1 MTEASLDR
9 SLLSLDGSF
18 NEPVNNRAQSSG
30 WGRISTFGFGKGQ
43 GDESNFAFGRGIT
56 EALGLDYDNDDAWT
70 GRLIKA
76 YAAVEEAD
84 QREGDIPLPSGFARE
99 WRFWRLIAAS
109 SLIGGFMG
117 LIAVGFMSLVDH
129 VPSIWVDNGNYTE
142 ANSCYYNQGKLY
154 WIAIT
159 GGTGLLVG
167 LLRFFCEYP
176 MNLPGIFK
184 DVNDYHVDPKW
195 VPYTFIIS
203 GIGLGGGANLG
214 PEQALGNL
222 GGGIGTYL
230 SHDDPFNFGFEE
242 DDKKLLVLAGM
253 CGALGALFPSPILGV
268 LMIYELGNPPKS
280 MMESIVILS
289 AAAFTGFI
297 IYYALLS
304 DYTNTLGVELLNGK
318 SYNFIVAYKWKFEL
332 WQCGTAFLIGITS
345 GIIVL
350 SAIIVIGITKQIFAR
365 IRMRLERNKFLQN
378 VLPPIIG
385 GVIIGA
391 VNYAL
396 PCTVGDGNMVIKAIV
411 RFGYLSADPDGPD
424 LPPELMTDDIINK
437 IDGNGSGS
445 LDSHILVSTAFAKMF
460 LLGVSMNCGFVGG
473 FVFPTILIGII
484 SGMVCFQLFPGIP
497 IGMCIAC
504 FMAAVPSGICPMP
517 FTLAGLAIYLLHLGL
532 YQTVPI
538 FISVITAY
546 TVVCGTGIFTAL
558 QQRALKKAREAAN
571 AGKDT
576 QSGRNMTEEKNFAIS
591 RLRGNGAK
599 SAQGQKTSEGTN
611 AGVLEGT
618 HNISPTVSQSNV

>member
-1 MTEASLDR
+1 
-9 SLLSLDGSF
+9 
-18 NEPVNNRAQSSG
+18 
-30 WGRISTFGFGKGQ
+30 
-43 GDESNFAFGRGIT
+43 
-56 EALGLDYDNDDAWT
+56 
-70 GRLIKA
+70 
-76 YAAVEEAD
+76 
-84 QREGDIPLPSGFARE
+84 
-99 WRFWRLIAAS
+99 
-109 SLIGGFMG
+109 MG
-117 LIAVGFMSLVDH
+117 L
-129 VPSIWVDNGNYTE
+129 P
-142 ANSCYYNQGKLY
+142 
-154 WIAIT
+154 
-159 GGTGLLVG
+159 GL
-167 LLRFFCEYP
+167 
-176 MNLPGIFK
+176 FK

-195 VPYTFIIS
+195 VPYTFMIS

-230 SHDDPFNFGFEE
+230 AHDDPFKFGFDE
-242 DDKKLLVLAGM
+242 DDRKLLVLAGM

-289 AAAFTGFI
+289 SAAFTGFL
-297 IYYALLS
+297 IYYAILN
-304 DYTNTLGVELLNGK
+304 DYGNTLGVDLLNAK
-318 SYNFIVAYKWKFEL
+318 KYNFIVAFQWDFEL

-345 GIIVL
+345 GVIVL
-350 SAIIVIGITKQIFAR
+350 SAIIVIGITRQIFAR

-378 VLPPIIG
+378 IVPPIIG

-396 PCTVGDGNMVIKAIV
+396 PCTVGDGNMVIGTIV
-411 RFGYLSADPDGPD
+411 RYGYAYAYPDGPA
-424 LPPELMTDDIINK
+424 LPPGMAPLLQDDIIAK
-437 IDGNGSGS
+437 LDGNGSGG

-473 FVFPTILIGII
+473 FVFPTILVGVI
-484 SGMVCFQLFPGIP
+484 SGMVCFQLFPYIP
-497 IGMCIAC
+497 LGMCIAC

-558 QQRALKKAREAAN
+558 QQRALKKAREAA
-571 AGKDT
+571 AIGKDT
-576 QSGRNMTEEKNFAIS
+576 QTARNMAEEKNFHIS
-591 RLRGNGAK
+591 QLRGNGAK
-599 SAQGQKTSEGTN
+599 NAQQGRKANKG
-611 AGVLEGT
+611 ADADVLEDT
-618 HNISPTVSQSNV
+618 HNLSPTVSQSNV